1 MKYFAVFVLLG
12 CLVSPC
18 FSQNVNVQR
27 FRNLGD
33 SMGKN
38 LSASNSNLQYYDEVI
53 SDTGD
58 TKTYTDYYRKFEITA
73 KALNESESRLD
84 LLIRSNDRPDRIKEE
99 RDFYE
104 RLIKQ
109 LDALKAEYDGWLR
122 TVQ

>member
-1 MKYFAVFVLLG
+1 
-12 CLVSPC
+12 
-18 FSQNVNVQR
+18 
-27 FRNLGD
+27 
-33 SMGKN
+33 MGKN

-58 TKTYTDYYRKFEITA
+58 TKTYTDYYRRFEIVA

-84 LLIRSNDRPDRIKEE
+84 LLIRSNDRPNRIKDE
-99 RDFYE
+99 RDYYE

-109 LDALKAEYDGWLR
+109 MDALKAEYDSWLR

>member
-1 MKYFAVFVLLG
+1 MKYFAVFVLFG
-12 CLVSPC
+12 CLVFPC
-18 FSQNVNVQR
+18 FSQSVNAQR

-58 TKTYTDYYRKFEITA
+58 TKTYTDYYRKFEIVA

-84 LLIRSNDRPDRIKEE
+84 LLIRSNDRPERIKEE

-109 LDALKAEYDGWLR
+109 MDALKAEYDSWLR